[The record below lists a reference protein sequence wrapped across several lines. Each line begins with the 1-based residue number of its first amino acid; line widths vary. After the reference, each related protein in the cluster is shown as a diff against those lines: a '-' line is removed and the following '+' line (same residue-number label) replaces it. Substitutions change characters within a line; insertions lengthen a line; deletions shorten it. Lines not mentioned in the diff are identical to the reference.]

1 MDQDETLK
9 VQAERRL
16 TGEIPDEQFRIEIS
30 TVTDVGLLRSL
41 AEEFTPHSEISIPA
55 YQRILEINP
64 GDPDALVDLGF
75 VYWLCGED
83 DEARDCLGRAYG
95 LDPEHEKA
103 LLLDAALEPDSRR
116 KRTLYER
123 ALERD
128 PANQVAIANL
138 REMSGAKDS

>member
-1 MDQDETLK
+1 VRETLK
-9 VQAERRL
+9 MQAERRL
-16 TGEIPDEQFRIEIS
+16 AGEIPDERFRAEIS

-55 YQRILEINP
+55 YQRILEIHP
-64 GDPDALVDLGF
+64 EDPDALVDLGF

-83 DEARDCLGRAYG
+83 DEARDCLNRAYS
-95 LDPEHEKA
+95 LDSEHQKA
-103 LLLDAALEPDSRR
+103 LLLDAALEPDYRR